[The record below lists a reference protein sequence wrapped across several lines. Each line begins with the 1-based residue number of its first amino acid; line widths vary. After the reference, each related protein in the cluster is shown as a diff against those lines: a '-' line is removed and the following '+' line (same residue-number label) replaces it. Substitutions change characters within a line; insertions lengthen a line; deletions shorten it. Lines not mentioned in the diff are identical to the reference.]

1 MLHLTPANLFEGSR
15 LLCLIL
21 PTHRPLIYCPNH
33 GKPPLTEQP
42 RSPSL
47 HLIASASLWLLLQL
61 LLQIADIFAVTFASR
76 QFVLFDFASTR
87 TSSLLLSQVCEMYR
101 TCFCASLWLASQS
114 HLRCAAVLCSCSSC
128 GSWASVWGIL
138 FGQHYLMQPLKVV
151 VALNGRDWGD
161 SHGFVQ
167 CHVSADATIHQ
178 N

>member
-1 MLHLTPANLFEGSR
+1 MANL
-15 LLCLIL
+15 
-21 PTHRPLIYCPNH
+21 
-33 GKPPLTEQP
+33 
-42 RSPSL
+42 PSL
-47 HLIASASLWLLLQL
+47 SNHDHRLYISSRAHHCGCLQL

-114 HLRCAAVLCSCSSC
+114 HLQCAAVLCSCSSC

-161 SHGFVQ
+161 SHGFVR

-178 N
+178 NYEIIYSNVDFNNCIICLVISSLFLYVKLKIN